1 MAHRRPLTD
10 NSTIHMTIDTSPYII
25 SQEAST
31 LDALRQL
38 NDLSGKAMTLFA
50 TDRQHRVTGTLT
62 DGDIR
67 RSLIA
72 GAQLTTPVRDI
83 MHRHFAAFRGEAPQ
97 IAEIREIRARR
108 ITLVPHLN
116 ADGTLRRLYDF
127 SVYHSILPIDAVLMA
142 GGKGERLRPM
152 TLDTPTPLLK
162 IGGKCIIDYNIE
174 ALARNGVTN
183 ISVTVNYL
191 AEKLQQHFARP
202 VAGVQVKCVKE
213 PCRLGTI
220 GSLTLVDDLTS
231 DTVLLMNSDLLTNVS
246 FEEMFIAHCEAEADL
261 TVAVIPYM
269 VSVPYAI
276 FRTEGNDVRGLE
288 EKPTYNYYANAGIY
302 MIKRSR
308 LEIIPRGEY
317 YDATDFLDAL
327 IARGC
332 RVRQFPISG
341 TWIDI
346 GSPDDFRAAQDLVA
360 RSRFTT

>member
-1 MAHRRPLTD
+1 M
-10 NSTIHMTIDTSPYII
+10 MDTSRYII
-25 SQEAST
+25 SQDASVI
-31 LDALRQL
+31 DALRML

-50 TDRQHRVTGTLT
+50 TDEAARITGTLT

-72 GAQLTTPVRDI
+72 GAGLDTPVRDI
-83 MHRHFAAFRGEAPQ
+83 MHRNFAAFRGTVPQ
-97 IAEIREIRARR
+97 IAEIREIRARH

-116 ADGTLRRLYDF
+116 TDGTLRRLYDF
-127 SVYHSILPIDAVLMA
+127 SIYHSILPIDAVLMA

-152 TLDTPTPLLK
+152 TLETPKPLLK
-162 IGGKCIIDYNIE
+162 IGDKCIIDYNIE
-174 ALARNGVTN
+174 SLARNGVTN

-191 AEKLQQHFARP
+191 AEKLQEHFAQP

-220 GSLTLVDDLTS
+220 GSLTLVDDLTN
-231 DTVLLMNSDLLTNVS
+231 DTVLLMNSDLLTNIN
-246 FEEMFIAHCEAEADL
+246 FEDMYIAHVEADADL

-276 FRTEGNDVRGLE
+276 FRTEGSDVRGLE

-308 LEIIPRGEY
+308 LSIIPRGEY
-317 YDATDFLDAL
+317 YDATDFLEAL
-327 IARGC
+327 IEQGC
-332 RVRQFPISG
+332 RVRQFPING

-346 GSPDDFRAAQDLVA
+346 GSPDDFRAAQDLI
-360 RSRFTT
+360 SRHPF

>member
-1 MAHRRPLTD
+1 M
-10 NSTIHMTIDTSPYII
+10 DTSLYII
-25 SQEAST
+25 SQEASA

-50 TDRQHRVTGTLT
+50 TDSLGRITGTLT

-72 GAQLTTPVRDI
+72 GAQLHTPVRDI
-83 MHRHFAAFRGEAPQ
+83 MHRQFAAFRGAVPQ
-97 IAEIREIRARR
+97 ISEIREIRARR

-127 SVYHSILPIDAVLMA
+127 STFHSILPIDAVLMA
-142 GGKGERLRPM
+142 GGKGERLRPL
-152 TLDTPTPLLK
+152 TLQTPKPLLK
-162 IGGKCIIDYNIE
+162 IGDKCIIDYNIE

-191 AEKLQQHFARP
+191 AEMLQEHFANP
-202 VAGVQVKCVKE
+202 VAGVKVKCVKE
-213 PCRLGTI
+213 PCRMGTI
-220 GSLTLVDDLTS
+220 GALSLINDLQS
-231 DTVLLMNSDLLTNVS
+231 DNVLLMNSDLLTNVN
-246 FEEMFIAHCEAEADL
+246 FEEMFISHCEADADL

-302 MIKRSR
+302 LIKRKWLS
-308 LEIIPRGEY
+308 IIPRGEY

-332 RVRQFPISG
+332 RVRQFPING

-346 GSPDDFRAAQDLVA
+346 GSPDDFRAAQDLI
-360 RSRFTT
+360 SRHPFTT

>member
-1 MAHRRPLTD
+1 M
-10 NSTIHMTIDTSPYII
+10 DTSLYII
-25 SQEAST
+25 SQEAT
-31 LDALRQL
+31 ALDALRQL

-50 TDRQHRVTGTLT
+50 TDDAGRLVGTLT

-72 GAQLTTPVRDI
+72 GAQLSTHVSEI
-83 MHRHFAAFRGEAPQ
+83 MHRNFAAFRSEVPQ
-97 IAEIREIRARR
+97 IAEIRDIRARR
-108 ITLVPHLN
+108 IALVPHLN

-127 SVYHSILPIDAVLMA
+127 SVFHSILPIDAVLMA

-152 TLDTPTPLLK
+152 TLDTPKPLLK

-183 ISVTVNYL
+183 INVTVNYL
-191 AEKLQQHFARP
+191 AEKIEAHFASP
-202 VAGVQVKCVKE
+202 VGGVKVKCVKE

-220 GSLTLVDDLTS
+220 GSLTLVDGLTN
-231 DTVLLMNSDLLTNVS
+231 DTVLLMNSDLLTNIN
-246 FEEMFIAHCEAEADL
+246 FEDMFLTHIEADADL
-261 TVAVIPYM
+261 TAAVIPYM

-276 FRTEGNDVRGLE
+276 FHTEGNDVRGLE

-302 MIKRSR
+302 MIKRR
-308 LEIIPRGEY
+308 WLDIIPRGEY

-327 IARGC
+327 IERGC
-332 RVRQFPISG
+332 RVRQFPING

-346 GSPDDFRAAQDLVA
+346 GSPDDYRAAPHLISHHPLQ
-360 RSRFTT
+360 SP